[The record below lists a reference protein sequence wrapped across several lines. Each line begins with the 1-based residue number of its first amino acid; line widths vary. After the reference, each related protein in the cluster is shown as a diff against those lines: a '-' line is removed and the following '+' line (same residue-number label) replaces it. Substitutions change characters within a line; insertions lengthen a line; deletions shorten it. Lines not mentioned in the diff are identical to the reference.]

1 MLTPKPR
8 RHLDL
13 TTVTLTNML
22 LFPHATLNVERV
34 AAYWTRLCGVGEFE
48 RGCGVGGHACAP
60 RMQGKYCRLCP
71 SHGYSGSGLQ
81 LSNSAPNARHLE
93 GAVGAAVGPHTFIV
107 LVGLRTH

>member
-34 AAYWTRLCGVGEFE
+34 AAYWTRLCGVGERE
-48 RGCGVGGHACAP
+48 RGCGEGGHACAP
-60 RMQGKYCRLCP
+60 RMQGKYCRLCVN
-71 SHGYSGSGLQ
+71 HTDTVAVVCNHQTLRLMHDTLREQ
-81 LSNSAPNARHLE
+81 SAPL
-93 GAVGAAVGPHTFIV
+93 
-107 LVGLRTH
+107 